1 MKEQNCYSRNA
12 KRKGRYPYQRLYI
25 CIYTYDISLSLLL
38 SIYISNYK
46 KEPLFQEKEA
56 CVKQKKQY
64 NIQLETNDYKEKNRE
79 LYDSGRGIRVRQFGR
94 GGM

>member
-1 MKEQNCYSRNA
+1 MIF
-12 KRKGRYPYQRLYI
+12 L
-25 CIYTYDISLSLLL
+25 SLSFSL